1 MKSFLILFGG
11 HVGSSW
17 LCSMLN
23 SHDENF
29 HVAFE
34 PFMQIQHKRKNNKID
49 ENLEK
54 KIKNQFAKLI
64 FANPSIDKIS
74 SNLNEYNQYVNF
86 YKENSEFDR
95 KISAKIDYKYVFCK
109 ARITEIT
116 PYIQNKLIPN
126 KNVLLIYVYRQNK
139 IKQAVSNIK
148 RLRMNLGHFK
158 NKEVSPPVSI
168 NPELILKVANKFSDK
183 DSLSEAFFES
193 VNTKKIKTSYE
204 DLLTNLDIELEKIG
218 GFLDIDLKS
227 EKLKANYKKVTKD
240 NLAEALE
247 NYEKVKAFF
256 ENSKYEECFEK

>member
-1 MKSFLILFGG
+1 MKSFLILFAG

-34 PFMQIQHKRKNNKID
+34 PFMQIQNKRKKKKID
-49 ENLEK
+49 EELEK
-54 KIKNQFAKLI
+54 RIKNQFAKLI
-64 FANPSIDKIS
+64 FANPSMNKIS
-74 SNLNEYNQYVNF
+74 SDLTQYNKYINF
-86 YKENSEFDR
+86 YKENSEFDN
-95 KISAKIDYKYVFCK
+95 KISANIDYKYVFCK
-109 ARITEIT
+109 ARITELT

-126 KNVLLIYVYRQNK
+126 KNVPLIYLERQNK

-168 NPELILKVANKFSDK
+168 NPELILKTANRFNENDN
-183 DSLSEAFFES
+183 LSKAFFES
-193 VNTKKIKTSYE
+193 VNTKKIKISYE
-204 DLLTNLDIELEKIG
+204 DLLTDLDIELDKIG
-218 GFLDIDLKS
+218 SFLALDLKS
-227 EKLKANYKKVTKD
+227 DRLKANYKKVTKD

-247 NYEKVKAFF
+247 NYDRIRSFFKNSIYEKYF
-256 ENSKYEECFEK
+256 EC

>member
-1 MKSFLILFGG
+1 MKSFLILFAG

-34 PFMQIQHKRKNNKID
+34 PFMQIQNKRKKKKID
-49 ENLEK
+49 EELEK
-54 KIKNQFAKLI
+54 RIKNQFAKLI
-64 FANPSIDKIS
+64 FANPSMNKIS
-74 SNLNEYNQYVNF
+74 SDLTQYNKYINF
-86 YKENSEFDR
+86 YKENSEFDS
-95 KISAKIDYKYVFCK
+95 KISANIEYKYVFFK
-109 ARITEIT
+109 ARITELT
-116 PYIQNKLIPN
+116 PYIQNQLIPN
-126 KNVLLIYVYRQNK
+126 KNVLLIYLYRQNK

-148 RLRMNLGHFK
+148 RLQMNLGHIK

-168 NPELILKVANKFSDK
+168 DPKLILKVANKFSDK

-193 VNTKKIKTSYE
+193 VNTKKLKISYE